1 MTKIPI
7 QLQKQPTA
15 YLLRVSCVSIV
26 QQGQHVGTKGLSSD
40 EGRCYCWPQAQH
52 PQPQKLGKPALA

>member
-15 YLLRVSCVSIV
+15 YLLRVSWVSIV

-40 EGRCYCWPQAQH
+40 AGRSSW
-52 PQPQKLGKPALA
+52 